1 MKGFGKTNNLN
12 EFNKNKKII
21 LDNKKITL
29 ENKLKLAKNL
39 LSKGK
44 SQLAKAIYSQ
54 LLKDGNKSY
63 ELLFSYALLSRNI
76 MNFDQAKKLL
86 FQSISQFPS
95 KVDSYILLAEISKLE
110 KNFAKSEELLLTAR
124 KINPRNSNT
133 YYNLALLYREIDSKD
148 IALNNINQ
156 AIKLLPENY
165 IYKLLKAE
173 INITFNNFD
182 ESRSILRNLLIN
194 EKIIDKKHI
203 MLMLSTVERKEKKF
217 KVAEKIL
224 LDIISEAKNFS
235 EAYLNLSDL
244 YFENNDSIKA
254 KDILIKGI
262 NINSNMPQLY
272 VNLAIVC
279 RSLGQIKDSIE
290 NHIMAISLDKNL
302 FQSYENLSDIYDFS
316 NNSSELEYLMNV
328 SLNNLN
334 KGDIY
339 RICYARANIFH
350 KRKNFKEASNNYKL
364 ANNIKS
370 KLYLSNKDD
379 LIKKGFKIKK
389 SYFNNLSPHKLSKN
403 ENKELI
409 FIVGMPRSGST
420 LLENILSLNEKVID
434 LGEIDY
440 LSQSISEDYM
450 NNDPENPYERY
461 LRLLNNTSPNI
472 KISTDKNLFNYVYC
486 PVIKKY
492 FKKSKIIFCRRNPL
506 DNILSIFRT
515 NFTKLPFTSDLKDIT
530 ELYIHHID
538 LMKIYTTSY
547 QDIIY
552 NYYYDEL
559 VNNPSKQI
567 KKIIAWLGWEWSDKY
582 LSPHKNQRSVFT
594 ASSEQV
600 RNPIHNSSLGGWKN
614 YQELLKPA
622 IELIS
627 NNKNLKKY
635 LN

>member
-44 SQLAKAIYSQ
+44 SQHAKAIYSQ

-95 KVDSYILLAEISKLE
+95 KVDSYILLAEIFKLE
-110 KNFAKSEELLLTAR
+110 KNFEKSEELLLTAR

-203 MLMLSTVERKEKKF
+203 MLMLSTVERKDKKF

-224 LDIISEAKNFS
+224 LDIISDTKSFS

-244 YFENNDSIKA
+244 YFENNKPAEA
-254 KDILIKGI
+254 KEILIEGI
-262 NINSNMPQLY
+262 NFNSNMPQLY

-279 RSLGQIKDSIE
+279 RSLGQLKDSIE
-290 NHIMAISLDKNL
+290 NHLMAISLNKNL

-316 NNSSELEYLMNV
+316 KSSSELKYLMNV
-328 SLNNLN
+328 SFNNLN
-334 KGDIY
+334 RVDIY
-339 RICYARANIFH
+339 RICFARGNIFH

-364 ANNIKS
+364 ANDIKR

-379 LIKKGFKIKK
+379 LLKKGFKIKK
-389 SYFNNLSPHKLSKN
+389 NYFNNLSPHKLSKN

-420 LLENILSLNEKVID
+420 LLENILSLNENVTD

-440 LSQSISEDYM
+440 LSQSVSENSINIDTK
-450 NNDPENPYERY
+450 NPYENY
-461 LRLLNNTSPNI
+461 LKLLNNALPNI
-472 KISTDKNLFNYVYC
+472 KISTDKNLFNYKYC

-492 FKKSKIIFCRRNPL
+492 FKNSKIIFCMRNPL
-506 DNILSIFRT
+506 DNILSIYRT

-538 LMKIYTTSY
+538 LMKIYTDSFS
-547 QDIIY
+547 DIIY
-552 NYYYDEL
+552 NYYYDDL
-559 VNNPSKQI
+559 VNNPSKEI

-582 LSPHKNQRSVFT
+582 LSPHKNSRSIFT

-627 NNKNLKKY
+627 NNKDLKKY
-635 LN
+635 LK

>member
-1 MKGFGKTNNLN
+1 MKGFGKNNNVN

-29 ENKLKLAKNL
+29 KNRLKLAKKL
-39 LSKGK
+39 LSEGK
-44 SQLAKAIYSQ
+44 PQLAKAIYSQ

-63 ELLFSYALLSRNI
+63 ELLFSYALLNRNT

-86 FQSISQFPS
+86 FQSIVQFPS
-95 KVDSYILLAEISKLE
+95 KVDSYILLAEIFKLD
-110 KNFAKSEELLLTAR
+110 KNFEKSEELLLTAR

-133 YYNLALLYREIDSKD
+133 YYNLALLYRKIDSKD
-148 IALNNINQ
+148 MALNNINQ
-156 AIKLLPENY
+156 AIKLLPNNY

-173 INITFNNFD
+173 INITFNNLD

-194 EKIIDKKHI
+194 KKIIDKKQI
-203 MLMLSTVERKEKKF
+203 MLMLSTVERKDKKF

-224 LDIISEAKNFS
+224 LDIISDTKSFS

-244 YFENNDSIKA
+244 YFENNKPAEA
-254 KDILIKGI
+254 KEILIEGI
-262 NINSNMPQLY
+262 NINPNMPQLY

-279 RSLGQIKDSIE
+279 RSLGQLKDSIE
-290 NHIMAISLDKNL
+290 NHLMAISLNKNL

-316 NNSSELEYLMNV
+316 KSSSELNYLMNV
-328 SLNNLN
+328 SFNNLN
-334 KGDIY
+334 RGDIY
-339 RICYARANIFH
+339 RICFARGNIFH

-364 ANNIKS
+364 ANDIKS
-370 KLYLSNKDD
+370 KLYLSNKED
-379 LIKKGFKIKK
+379 LLKKGFKIKK

-420 LLENILSLNEKVID
+420 LLENILSLNENVTD

-440 LSQSISEDYM
+440 LSQSVSENFINIDTK
-450 NNDPENPYERY
+450 NPYENY
-461 LRLLNNTSPNI
+461 LKLLNNALPNI
-472 KISTDKNLFNYVYC
+472 KISTDKNLFNYKYC

-492 FKKSKIIFCRRNPL
+492 FKNSKIIFCMRNPL
-506 DNILSIFRT
+506 DNILSIYRT

-538 LMKIYTTSY
+538 LMKIYTDSFS
-547 QDIIY
+547 DIIY
-552 NYYYDEL
+552 NYYYDDL
-559 VNNPSKQI
+559 VNNPSKEI

-582 LSPHKNQRSVFT
+582 LSPHKNSRSIFT

-600 RNPIHNSSLGGWKN
+600 RNPIHNGSLGGWKN

-627 NNKNLKKY
+627 NNKDLKKY
-635 LN
+635 LK